1 MAAST
6 FSTTLIEAGQQVQQN
21 AIEFGEAERRNQVA
35 PPFITPAPPVS
46 PLVQGIGWSIQQAG
60 NGLSNLG
67 FDEAGSE
74 TFDLITS
81 LDPVQVE
88 AATDSEATGSVVHAW
103 KGLTN
108 PDNSDDWF
116 NGAIADQIE
125 PDLNEQGQTVGIAMP
140 IDWEKLFKG
149 ENPFEATK
157 SADDPKTHHAPLL
170 DPMNWMLDE
179 TDSLTGLNNQTLTT
193 EPVSSD
199 EVGVGPLIG
208 LAVFSF
214 GAKLVSA
221 AGGAALF
228 SGASYGTY
236 KAIEGAM
243 GDEGAPDVIT
253 QGGEVSH
260 FENVEPGNDD
270 VGAVPLLIPAAIWA
284 GKAIAGGVLA
294 GAGSYA
300 GHKAMQATF
309 GADTTEGQEFGSEF
323 LSNPETLSPIDFNPS
338 LISDSY
344 QHQTDMPF
352 HEVMGADP
360 YQAQQNPVDALA

>member
-1 MAAST
+1 MTAST

-21 AIEFGEAERRNQVA
+21 AIEIAETERHNEAEQHRNQVE
-35 PPFITPAPPVS
+35 PLFNNPSSLSPVV
-46 PLVQGIGWSIQQAG
+46 LGIGWSIEQAG
-60 NGLSNLG
+60 IGLSNLG

-74 TFDLITS
+74 TFNPITS

-103 KGLTN
+103 EGLTN

-116 NGAIADQIE
+116 NGAIAEQIE

-140 IDWEKLFKG
+140 IDWEKLFKL
-149 ENPFEATK
+149 
-157 SADDPKTHHAPLL
+157 DDP
-170 DPMNWMLDE
+170 MIWSMDE
-179 TDSLTGLNNQTLTT
+179 TDSMTGLNNQTLTT

-199 EVGVGPLIG
+199 EVGAGPLIG
-208 LAVFSF
+208 LAAFSF
-214 GAKLVSA
+214 GVKLASA

-236 KAIEGAM
+236 KAIQGAV

-253 QGGEVSH
+253 QDGEVSH

-270 VGAVPLLIPAAIWA
+270 VGAAPLLIPVAIWA
-284 GKAIAGGVLA
+284 GKAILGGVLA
-294 GAGSYA
+294 GAGTYA
-300 GHKAMQATF
+300 GQKAMQETF
-309 GADTTEGQEFGSEF
+309 GADTTEGQEIGSKF
-323 LSNPETLSPIDFNPS
+323 HSNPETLSPIDFNQS